1 MRAIKLLTL
10 VYLYM
15 ATLSLASSV
24 PAKSIT
30 VRVTSFNVIFGKLV
44 SPEQFG
50 EMFKPYNL
58 DIIGFDEVPDGDWS
72 VRVGKLLGVKYS

>member
-1 MRAIKLLTL
+1 
-10 VYLYM
+10 M